1 MIQQGVVWMI
11 YKDFQGL
18 KISNLG
24 MGCMRLPACD
34 YDLGNLGNIQKI
46 FEEQLKIS
54 ETMADFRPIL

>member
-1 MIQQGVVWMI
+1 MI

-18 KISNLG
+18 KLSNLG
-24 MGCMRLPACD
+24 MDCMRLPACD

-54 ETMADFRPIL
+54 EAMAGFRSIL